1 MGATINDIAKK
12 AGVSLATVSRVL
24 NNSGYVKEETRTK
37 ILGAIKDL
45 DYTPSAIARGLSKN
59 EVNTIGV
66 IVPDITN
73 SYFGEIIKGIS
84 EVAEEQGLNIVLFNT
99 DDKLEKEL
107 RALNVIKEQRLRG
120 VIMTP
125 IFGGDEFNSQYFNT
139 IESLS
144 MPIVLVAADIKYSTF
159 NGVFVDNI
167 KGGFEA
173 TNLLIK
179 EGHEKIAII
188 TGLLSSERAI
198 HELIGYKKALTLN
211 NIRIRDEFIFKGDYK
226 LDTGYEITKKILSME
241 DKPTAVVVCSNMM
254 TLGCVKSMLE
264 EHKRIPEDL
273 SIVGFNKLEFLDMV
287 GINLTYV
294 EDSPIDL
301 GKAAMS
307 MLNERISG
315 KAINEVKRIRI
326 SPTIILNGSEKI
338 KK

>member
-37 ILGAIKDL
+37 ILDAIKDL

-211 NIRIRDEFIFKGDYK
+211 NIRTRDEFIFKGDYK

-254 TLGCVKSMLE
+254 TLGCVKAMLE

-294 EDSPIDL
+294 EDSPIEL
-301 GKAAMS
+301 GKAAMT